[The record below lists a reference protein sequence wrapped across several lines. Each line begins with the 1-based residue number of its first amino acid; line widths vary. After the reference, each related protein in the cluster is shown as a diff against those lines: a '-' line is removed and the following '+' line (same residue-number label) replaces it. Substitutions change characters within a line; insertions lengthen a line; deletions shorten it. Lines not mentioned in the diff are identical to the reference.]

1 MEGFHDILSAAL
13 HAVMSLPDE
22 SMPQAPLKKEENYEE
37 YLEAEKL
44 IKLTF
49 NSLQLFTAELLVT
62 TLTPEALQNIVD
74 VRQRLNAC
82 RACLCTC

>member
-1 MEGFHDILSAAL
+1 
-13 HAVMSLPDE
+13 
-22 SMPQAPLKKEENYEE
+22 MPQAPLKKEENYEE

-62 TLTPEALQNIVD
+62 TLTPEALQNIID
-74 VRQRLNAC
+74 VSTKAERWSSVFVLLLINLILQ
-82 RACLCTC
+82 